1 MEQVSVYLE
10 SELSRKTRD
19 AKNILLLSLIS
30 LVVPPLFLAA
40 FLYFLFYYNKRKKLR
55 SDQSLSSIFNGMKG
69 KTIKELRSIMKS
81 SNSPEKHVAA
91 SIHAHKSMATV
102 LIIIGIV
109 LTMMLVYIGLAYKMG
124 WV

>member
-55 SDQSLSSIFNGMKG
+55 SDQSLCSIFNGMKG